1 MKKILLFSLII
12 ITEVVLCVVLFIN
25 YNTKKYSLW
34 NEKQVTISDVVIT
47 GQGAAYRS
55 NMSSLNSVS
64 INYNDDI
71 VILDLYNYNFKY
83 RRNDNI
89 TIKYNPENPKE
100 IIYQPYEEYCVKKKR
115 IKTVIVFVI
124 IISATLFFYR
134 LKMEKE

>member
-25 YNTKKYSLW
+25 YNTKKYSSW

-55 NMSSLNSVS
+55 NMSSFNSVS